1 LEKTLSK
8 WLIFKSFYFW
18 YSSMLTLLEENLG
31 YLPKN
36 KTCLSNLGNRI
47 GAVAQDVERL
57 PTKPRPGVQSP
68 GPQKKEAALVITIFF
83 PLKKKNKKTYLGTG
97 SSGSCL

>member
-1 LEKTLSK
+1 
-8 WLIFKSFYFW
+8 
-18 YSSMLTLLEENLG
+18 MLTLLEENLG

-68 GPQKKEAALVITIFF
+68 GPQIHTHTHTRNNDMMFQTL
-83 PLKKKNKKTYLGTG
+83 NRLGG
-97 SSGSCL
+97 